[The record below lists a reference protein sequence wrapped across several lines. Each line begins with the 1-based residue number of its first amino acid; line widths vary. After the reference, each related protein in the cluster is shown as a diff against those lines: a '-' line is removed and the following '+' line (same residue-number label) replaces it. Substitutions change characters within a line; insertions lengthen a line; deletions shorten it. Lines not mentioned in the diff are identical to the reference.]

1 MAPNLKTRAYR
12 GESIHVNYSIR
23 RCIHAEECVNR
34 LGEVFDNNK
43 RPWIQ
48 PDKATP
54 GQIADTISHC
64 PTGALHFQRLDGGPF
79 EDVLA
84 VNTIVLQEDGPVYLS
99 GNLVVQN
106 AEGEQV
112 FTDTRLALC
121 RCGESENKPFCD
133 NAHLKI
139 NFRASGTAATPQ
151 IGEPDKEAGD
161 KLVITPTVNGS
172 VHIEGYFELRDSNG
186 DLIYN
191 GSDTWLCRC
200 GGSENK
206 PFCDGTHRRNG
217 FQAESW

>member
-1 MAPNLKTRAYR
+1 MVPNLKTRAYR
-12 GESIHVNYSIR
+12 GESINVTYSIR

-34 LGEVFDNNK
+34 LGEVFDNHK
-43 RPWIQ
+43 SPWIQ
-48 PDKATP
+48 PDQATP
-54 GQIADTISHC
+54 GQIADTISQC
-64 PTGALHFQRLDGGPF
+64 PTGALHYQRLDGGPI
-79 EDVLA
+79 EEVPA

-99 GNLVVQN
+99 GNLVVKN

-112 FTDTRLALC
+112 YSDTRLALC

-139 NFRASGTAATPQ
+139 KFKASGTAVAPQ

-172 VHIEGYFELRDSNG
+172 VHIEGNFELRDSDG
-186 DLIYN
+186 DLLYH
-191 GSDTWLCRC
+191 GSDIWLCRC
-200 GGSENK
+200 GGSEKK
-206 PFCDGTHRRNG
+206 PFCDGTHRRIG

>member
-1 MAPNLKTRAYR
+1 MAPNLKTRTFR
-12 GESIHVNYSIR
+12 GESINVNYNIR

-99 GNLVVQN
+99 GNLIVHN

-112 FTDTRLALC
+112 YANTRLALC

-172 VHIEGYFELRDSNG
+172 VHIEGYFELRASDG
-186 DLIYN
+186 DLIYH